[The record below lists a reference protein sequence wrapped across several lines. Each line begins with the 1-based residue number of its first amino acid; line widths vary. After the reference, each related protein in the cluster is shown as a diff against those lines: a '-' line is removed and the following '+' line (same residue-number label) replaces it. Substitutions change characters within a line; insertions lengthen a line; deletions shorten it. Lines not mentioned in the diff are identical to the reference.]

1 MHNSREKKRRRRER
15 ETENAQQQG
24 YPVDLPDDLHAGIVA
39 RNH

>member
-1 MHNSREKKRRRRER
+1 MHNSREKKKKRER